1 MEFSGHLVTCRVAP
15 LKAEA
20 PRVAKTR
27 NIIVSPLKLLKLIH
41 KTYPVE
47 LMSHAYVLCALNFT
61 VWVFILDLSLH
72 LTSSWTKLK
81 CQNRDGWRGVGE
93 AALSPERPAESCSC
107 SVPTFAILAWLLESH
122 WSNNFLL
129 GFLLVCAKSTGLQPI
144 LTLSRSNQDNP
155 ESCPTLMILFSRKGK
170 LHIFYTS
177 YILHFYK

>member
-1 MEFSGHLVTCRVAP
+1 MNRVTCVYSVCN
-15 LKAEA
+15 EFHG
-20 PRVAKTR
+20 
-27 NIIVSPLKLLKLIH
+27 VSNYL
-41 KTYPVE
+41 V
-47 LMSHAYVLCALNFT
+47 
-61 VWVFILDLSLH
+61 SLY
-72 LTSSWTKLK
+72 LASSWKFK

-155 ESCPTLMILFSRKGK
+155 ELCPTLMILFSRKAG
-170 LHIFYTS
+170 YS
-177 YILHFYK
+177 N